1 MCIPCCLCCLCFL
14 GIKSLHQE
22 NCKMEIQTSDV
33 RVRFKL
39 FSVPHFLIGAM
50 LVGAAAHIHA
60 AVFDYT
66 HCFGVSGLIAA
77 INGFLVFGAIYL
89 ALGLFCC
96 FYPVMMG

>member
-1 MCIPCCLCCLCFL
+1 MDIR
-14 GIKSLHQE
+14 
-22 NCKMEIQTSDV
+22 TSDL
-33 RVRFKL
+33 RFKL
-39 FSVPHFLIGAM
+39 FGVPHFLISAM

-89 ALGLFCC
+89 VLGLFCC
-96 FYPVMMG
+96 FYPVIGLSDTSKGLQEVSH

>member
-1 MCIPCCLCCLCFL
+1 
-14 GIKSLHQE
+14 
-22 NCKMEIQTSDV
+22 MEIQTSD
-33 RVRFKL
+33 VRFKL
-39 FSVPHFLIGAM
+39 FSVPHFLISAM

-89 ALGLFCC
+89 ILGLFCC
-96 FYPVMMG
+96 CYPVIEHLQRIARSVTLNR